1 MAFQEDENYMQE
13 MLVSTESLIQ
23 LSGPLEELVTLC
35 DGLDMNEYGE
45 VISRINKRVQS
56 VVDRVNELFEEASLN
71 ENVRNA
77 CHLQSS

>member
-1 MAFQEDENYMQE
+1 MQE

-35 DGLDMNEYGE
+35 DGLDLEEYGE
-45 VISRINKRVQS
+45 VIERINKRVQS

-71 ENVRNA
+71 ENVFVFILFN
-77 CHLQSS
+77 L